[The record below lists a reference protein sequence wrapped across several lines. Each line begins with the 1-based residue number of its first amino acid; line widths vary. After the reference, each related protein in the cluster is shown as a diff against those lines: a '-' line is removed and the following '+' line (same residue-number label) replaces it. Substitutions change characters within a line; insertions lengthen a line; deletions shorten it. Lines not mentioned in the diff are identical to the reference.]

1 MCPEAE
7 CQVNINSELRE
18 GKKMHRTQDH
28 KETKLE
34 MKKKKEEGR
43 KTTEGL
49 RWMRSEGN
57 IKGAIIKESGTE
69 NSKI

>member
-1 MCPEAE
+1 
-7 CQVNINSELRE
+7 
-18 GKKMHRTQDH
+18 MHRTQDH
-28 KETKLE
+28 KDTKLE
-34 MKKKKEEGR
+34 MEKKEEGR